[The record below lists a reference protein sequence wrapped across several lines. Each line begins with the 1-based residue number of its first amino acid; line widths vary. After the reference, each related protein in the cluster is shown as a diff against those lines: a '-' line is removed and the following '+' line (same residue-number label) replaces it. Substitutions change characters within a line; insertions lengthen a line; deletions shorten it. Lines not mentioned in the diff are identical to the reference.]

1 MKDNLQK
8 ELLSL
13 QIQMKRIMMY
23 KMAKRNG
30 FTHPDVIACSQDLD
44 KLLNRYQ
51 KIA

>member
-1 MKDNLQK
+1 MKDNLKK

-13 QIQMKRIMMY
+13 QIQMMRIMMY